1 MFKGEEE
8 KNKVFFFFFGCA
20 VSLLLHMALVL
31 LRHVGL

>member
-8 KNKVFFFFFGCA
+8 KNKVFFFFGCA